1 VCGRLSWEQAPRPG
15 SRKRPPSP
23 SVRSRAPLAPG
34 ALALEV
40 LTRCG
45 GLRLALVACTLA
57 RACALASVTP
67 DLGLA
72 ASVRRWASTSRLRL
86 QAEPRPC
93 GLGLTGAVTIASRGF
108 TGQGPTGV
116 HRRHLSLSRELYPN
130 PIRSDTSCREIDASP
145 AGDSDVA
152 GDALPETQRG
162 IRLSR
167 SRHTPRTPAKGRARV
182 PPMTCLREAAGPESH
197 KDHSGA
203 DDANATRGQGPH
215 HPFFREEE
223 RDQPHPRCLPSMSRL
238 VSSRSAEASPLMA
251 RGSPAR
257 AIHDRGLELSTGCH
271 QLWTTPAPLAIPPD
285 PLPLTGPRGRGT
297 GDVYR

>member
-1 VCGRLSWEQAPRPG
+1 VRWPSPRPRRLHVDPRLRARLRDAGPRPCSLGFDG
-15 SRKRPPSP
+15 SSDDRQPRFHGPGTDRRSP
-23 SVRSRAPLAPG
+23 AAPLA
-34 ALALEV
+34 
-40 LTRCG
+40 
-45 GLRLALVACTLA
+45 
-57 RACALASVTP
+57 
-67 DLGLA
+67 
-72 ASVRRWASTSRLRL
+72 
-86 QAEPRPC
+86 
-93 GLGLTGAVTIASRGF
+93 
-108 TGQGPTGV
+108 
-116 HRRHLSLSRELYPN
+116 SRELYPN
-130 PIRSDTSCREIDASP
+130 PIRSDTSCREIDASS

-167 SRHTPRTPAKGRARV
+167 SRHTPRTPAKGRVRV
-182 PPMTCLREAAGPESH
+182 PPMTCLREATGPESH

-238 VSSRSAEASPLMA
+238 AYNRSAEASLLMA